1 MLRARMVKIL
11 LQQYLPEPDSC
22 SAANDLQASSAR
34 TSSVER
40 ISMPS
45 FAVLQTNAR
54 TDPLFDL
61 HRRLQS
67 FGRSIPTILITGQPN
82 ENVRTQALSLGIIC
96 YLPKPFRDD
105 DLIDSIHSAL
115 RSRQASGAAVSPP
128 PLPPRWL
135 SLIRRHE

>member
-1 MLRARMVKIL
+1 MRKTRHMLSGFAPIADHARRGV
-11 LQQYLPEPDSC
+11 LQADIC

-61 HRRLQS
+61 DQ
-67 FGRSIPTILITGQPN
+67 G
-82 ENVRTQALSLGIIC
+82 
-96 YLPKPFRDD
+96 
-105 DLIDSIHSAL
+105 
-115 RSRQASGAAVSPP
+115 
-128 PLPPRWL
+128 
-135 SLIRRHE
+135 

>member
-11 LQQYLPEPDSC
+11 LQQYLPELDSC
-22 SAANDLQASSAR
+22 SAANDLKASSAR

-61 HRRLQS
+61 DQ
-67 FGRSIPTILITGQPN
+67 G
-82 ENVRTQALSLGIIC
+82 
-96 YLPKPFRDD
+96 
-105 DLIDSIHSAL
+105 
-115 RSRQASGAAVSPP
+115 
-128 PLPPRWL
+128 
-135 SLIRRHE
+135 